1 MKCNRNL
8 LLFLLF
14 SVIYICRRL
23 FSLLQDF
30 CVGAWAY
37 SMWLLVKRVWL
48 SGVLNSFDGYFN
60 AILSLAIQFMD
71 TGLMLFMR
79 PHSNRKVEITELFG
93 SVTNLLVFVI
103 LLYWID
109 QRARTTRYIQDMTL
123 RDA

>member
-103 LLYWID
+103 LL
-109 QRARTTRYIQDMTL
+109 RYEYVS
-123 RDA
+123 RCN